1 MESKLYYSDKK
12 KMIIYRVN
20 AKLNEEEIKTI
31 ANHIS
36 DVFPKDYKILVLPA
50 GTEVIDMDLTKEDDQ

>member
-1 MESKLYYSDKK
+1 MDSKLYYSDKK

-20 AKLNEEEIKTI
+20 AKLDKEAIKMI

-36 DVFPKDYKILVLPA
+36 EVFPEDYRILVLPA
-50 GTEVIDMDLTKEDDQ
+50 GTEVIDMDLTKED

>member
-1 MESKLYYSDKK
+1 MNGKLYYSDKK

-20 AKLNEEEIKTI
+20 AKLDKEAIKMI

-36 DVFPKDYKILVLPA
+36 EVFPEDYRILVLPA
-50 GTEVIDMDLTKEDDQ
+50 GTEVIDMDTKEDE